1 MKYEKPSQSSRL
13 PAFVYDSD
21 DRLNKEHVSVSCHCL
36 QCIYTTWN
44 IVSTRR
50 LTLSVEEHV
59 HVRRRHFSLGVYAIV
74 IRRRS
79 VVFSLCRRLRSR
91 SISAIDDCSFCGTHP
106 PPLQF
111 YHLPNHSLSLCVL
124 QSNFRRRNRSRNVD
138 LLWNLTQSNSS
149 TLKRD
154 RKNDSLVVGL
164 LVIQLALSALHC
176 LQIWAF
182 TIDDNEDKNY
192 YFTVWKLIF

>member
-1 MKYEKPSQSSRL
+1 MPLFTAYIYNVKYRLYSQTNAISRGTR
-13 PAFVYDSD
+13 PCASTTFFSRCVCY
-21 DRLNKEHVSVSCHCL
+21 CHQTAL
-36 QCIYTTWN
+36 
-44 IVSTRR
+44 RR
-50 LTLSVEEHV
+50 LFLMSTAAKSIHLSDWW
-59 HVRRRHFSLGVYAIV
+59 LLI
-74 IRRRS
+74 
-79 VVFSLCRRLRSR
+79 LRNPS
-91 SISAIDDCSFCGTHP
+91 

-124 QSNFRRRNRSRNVD
+124 QSNFCRRNRSRNVD

-154 RKNDSLVVGL
+154 RKNNSLVV

-182 TIDDNEDKNY
+182 TIDDNEDKGD
-192 YFTVWKLIF
+192 YFTVWKHIF